1 MDNTSYKYRLTVKEL
16 PEDIRPR
23 EKLRLKGPTALS
35 NSDLLAILLRTG
47 NDEETSLELGS
58 RILNA
63 QEGLKKIANLSIE
76 EFEEYRGIGTA
87 KAAQIIAAV
96 ELGKRIASTNANARP
111 AINSPADVNLVV
123 AEEMRF
129 LDREHFRCLSLNSKN
144 HLLGVDTVSIGSLNS
159 SIVHPREV
167 FKKAILKSA
176 AAVILVH
183 NHPSGDPL
191 PSKED
196 KLITKRLFEVGEILG
211 INVLDHIIIGDKRYI
226 SLKEEGVI

>member
-1 MDNTSYKYRLTVKEL
+1 MNKTKYKYRLTVKEL

-23 EKLRLKGPTALS
+23 EKLRLKGPAYLS

-47 NDEETSLELGS
+47 SNEETSLELAS
-58 RILNA
+58 RILNT
-63 QEGLKKIANLSIE
+63 QEGLKKIAYLSME
-76 EFEEYRGIGTA
+76 EFEGYRGIGTA
-87 KAAQIIAAV
+87 KAAQVIAAV
-96 ELGKRIASTNANARP
+96 ELGKRIASTNTNTRP
-111 AINSPADVNLVV
+111 VINSPADVNLVV

-129 LDREHFRCLSLNSKN
+129 LDREHFRCLSLTSKN

-167 FKKAILKSA
+167 FKRAIMKSA

-196 KLITKRLFEVGEILG
+196 KLITKRLFEAGEVLG
-211 INVLDHIIIGDKRYI
+211 INVLDHIIIGDKRYV